1 MSRSLDFKY
10 SVFSLTEWLSCS
22 TFSSRPDACSS
33 LDPSIS
39 EPFLWASYLIA
50 WMFHFAL
57 YSFWLIFNDSI
68 ALLNFI
74 LMSWITFIIILYN
87 ITYSTLCFCGSYSD
101 IHILIE
107 FLECIY
113 YCYFE
118 IIVLSVTCVAFLRDH
133 FYGSFWRKFLILGGD
148 ILSSLYLRCLCF
160 CDGT

>member
-1 MSRSLDFKY
+1 MFHSLDFKH

-50 WMFHFAL
+50 WMFHFAPYFIL
-57 YSFWLIFNDSI
+57 AHLQWFHLFIKFYFNILNYFHYYIIQYYIFNSVFLQF
-68 ALLNFI
+68 LLWHSYPRWVPWMYLLLLFWKHC
-74 LMSWITFIIILYN
+74 LVCH
-87 ITYSTLCFCGSYSD
+87 LCCISQGPF
-101 IHILIE
+101 LWK
-107 FLECIY
+107 FLE
-113 YCYFE
+113 E
-118 IIVLSVTCVAFLRDH
+118 ISNF
-133 FYGSFWRKFLILGGD
+133 GGD